1 MAKSKLVPAVLLG
14 ALTGAIISMLDK
26 ETRQHTIDT
35 SKKIKETVTYYAQ
48 NSDELVQLIE
58 TKVEQAQT
66 FYSSAQKN
74 MNSIMT
80 QVEDAKALPETI
92 MSMVTETKEAFAKPD
107 TTSPDTK
114 A

>member
-1 MAKSKLVPAVLLG
+1 MAKSKLIPAVLLG
-14 ALTGAIISMLDK
+14 ALTGAIISMLDR

-48 NSDELVQLIE
+48 NSDELLRLVE

-66 FYSSAQKN
+66 LYSSAQKN
-74 MNSIMT
+74 MDSIMA

-92 MSMVTETKEAFAKPD
+92 KSMVVETKEAFAKPE
-107 TTSPDTK
+107 TETK
-114 A
+114 V